1 MSFKH
6 KKLLQVVVPNIVM
19 YNISLLRRRF
29 SFGYSMKVFVLF
41 KFLSYGVYYS
51 FQWLIL

>member
-1 MSFKH
+1 
-6 KKLLQVVVPNIVM
+6 
-19 YNISLLRRRF
+19 
-29 SFGYSMKVFVLF
+29 MKVFVLF